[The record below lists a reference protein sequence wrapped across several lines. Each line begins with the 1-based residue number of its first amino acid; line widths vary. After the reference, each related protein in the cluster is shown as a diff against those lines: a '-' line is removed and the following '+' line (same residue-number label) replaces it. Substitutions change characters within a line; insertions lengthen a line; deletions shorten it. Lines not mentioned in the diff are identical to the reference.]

1 MDEMTEVNEAPVAR
15 AAPRKALI
23 LLASIM
29 IVGAL
34 AAAGIYLSGQEK
46 AAPIAGEYVKKL
58 GIETP
63 ENRTPAPDFTLKDLA
78 NRPVSLKHLEG
89 KAVFLNF
96 WATWCVP
103 CRQEMPTMEKLHR
116 ELQKEGLEVVAINF
130 RESKAEVQ
138 KFVDELGLTFTVLLD
153 TEGTVS
159 EQYGVWSLPLSYFI
173 NRKGEFA
180 GKVIGYRNWHGPEA
194 QRFFRDLLDSKL

>member
-1 MDEMTEVNEAPVAR
+1 MTRPIQSALERVGAR
-15 AAPRKALI
+15 RASVLLTGITI
-23 LLASIM
+23 LLLI
-29 IVGAL
+29 
-34 AAAGIYLSGQEK
+34 AAASVLFYWREQ
-46 AAPIAGEYVKKL
+46 PVRIAGEYIKKL

-78 NRPVSLKHLEG
+78 GRPVSLKDLEG
-89 KAVFLNF
+89 KAIFLNF

-116 ELQKEGLEVVAINF
+116 EHHKQGLEVVAINF
-130 RESKAEVQ
+130 RENKAEVQ
-138 KFVDELGLTFTVLLD
+138 KFVNELGLTFTVLLD
-153 TEGTVS
+153 TEGKVS

-180 GKVIGYRNWHGPEA
+180 GKVIGYRNWHSPEA
-194 QRFFRDLLDSKL
+194 QRFFRDLLDQKL